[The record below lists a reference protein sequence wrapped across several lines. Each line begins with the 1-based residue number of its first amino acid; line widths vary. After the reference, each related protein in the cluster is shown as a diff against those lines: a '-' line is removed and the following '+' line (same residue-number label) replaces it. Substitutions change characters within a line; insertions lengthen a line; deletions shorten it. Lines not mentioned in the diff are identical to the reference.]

1 VFSLLPRCQ
10 GLCGSQKKTSMLVSI
25 VNRTLL
31 GHLFALVPRERPAQ
45 LGRHL
50 RELAGERHAHALCG
64 ATIRQVEK
72 HDVQAR
78 ALDQGPDRR
87 AASFTKDQVAFP
99 MAWDGAIRGLRRP
112 VANHDHSPQP
122 TNA

>member
-1 VFSLLPRCQ
+1 MVAPQRACAWRSPASSRRCLPSCAGRSRGTKAKRWPSNVRFTIDTNIDVFFCDPRCQ

-50 RELAGERHAHALCG
+50 RELAGERHAR
-64 ATIRQVEK
+64 TEER
-72 HDVQAR
+72 
-78 ALDQGPDRR
+78 
-87 AASFTKDQVAFP
+87 
-99 MAWDGAIRGLRRP
+99 
-112 VANHDHSPQP
+112 
-122 TNA
+122 